1 MNEGKV
7 RCHFRRLYCWHQA
20 LTIYI
25 AAIVD
30 SHLML
35 AMIHRNLFYVAERAR
50 QKAIPFI
57 LIFCFNTS
65 MDFNSKLSRFLKR
78 RPLGRQY
85 RQSWQI
91 LHLDLPLLIGLAVLV
106 VMGFFILYSASNQ
119 SWHMVLSQFFH
130 LMIALAVM
138 VLVAQL
144 PPWWLERWAPLF
156 YGISLFLLL
165 VVLGLGH
172 IAKGAQR
179 WLSIGG
185 FRFQPSEL
193 MKLAIP
199 MMLAWYYQQRHLP
212 PSKRDLI
219 ISAAIILIPAVLV
232 AKQPDLG
239 TAIVLVCTGA
249 AILLFAGISWR
260 LLLGLFGFTLV
271 ATPFLWHFMK
281 AYQRQRIL
289 TFLSPERDPRGAG
302 YHIIQSKI
310 AIGSGGFFGKGWL
323 HGTQAHLHFLPE
335 HATDFIFA
343 VSSEEFGFIGCV
355 LLIAAFMAITFR
367 GLFIANQANDTFS
380 RLLAGSLAFMFF
392 ISAFINMGMV
402 SGIMP
407 VVGLPLP
414 LVSYSGTS
422 MLTLL
427 ASFGILMSIHG
438 HRRLF

>member
-1 MNEGKV
+1 
-7 RCHFRRLYCWHQA
+7 
-20 LTIYI
+20 
-25 AAIVD
+25 
-30 SHLML
+30 
-35 AMIHRNLFYVAERAR
+35 
-50 QKAIPFI
+50 
-57 LIFCFNTS
+57 
-65 MDFNSKLSRFLKR
+65 MDFNNQLSRFLKR

-85 RQSWQI
+85 RQFWQI
-91 LHLDLPLLIGLAVLV
+91 LHLDLPLLVSLGVLV
-106 VMGFFILYSASNQ
+106 SIGFIILYSASNQ
-119 SWHMVLSQFFH
+119 SFHMVISQFFH
-130 LMIALAVM
+130 LMVAIGIM
-138 VLVAQL
+138 ILVAQL
-144 PPWWLERWAPLF
+144 PPWWLERWAPWF
-156 YGISLFLLL
+156 YGISLLLL
-165 VVLGLGH
+165 LAVLGLGH

-199 MMLAWYYQQRHLP
+199 MMLAWYYQQRRLP
-212 PSKRDLI
+212 PSKRDLF

-239 TAIVLVCTGA
+239 TAIVLACAGG

-260 LLLGLFGFTLV
+260 LLLGLFGVILV
-271 ATPFLWHFMK
+271 VTPVLWHFMK
-281 AYQRQRIL
+281 TYQQQRIL
-289 TFLSPERDPRGAG
+289 TFFSPERDPRGAG

-343 VSSEEFGFIGCV
+343 VSGEEFGFIGCT
-355 LLIAAFMAITFR
+355 LLVSAFIAITMR
-367 GLFIANQANDTFS
+367 GLWIANQAGDTFS
-380 RLLAGSLAFMFF
+380 RLLAGSLALMFF